1 MPGTAY
7 ASPVTEDI
15 VPAMPSWDQRVESR
29 ATHLVAFGFAVIG
42 ALMGAYIFVLHATT
56 DPAADVHAYYEAG
69 ARLNAGEPLYEQSA
83 SVTGSHYYFYPPL
96 LAVAFRPLA
105 LLPFETAAAL
115 WMGLMFLSFVGSI
128 WLAGVRNRWTWYVL
142 GWLAAPIAWSLVI
155 GQAHVLVMYLLTLGT
170 PFGLALAG
178 HLKVFP
184 ALAAIFWLGRRDWP
198 MLGRFVAWG
207 AGLLALSFALE
218 PSGTLAFL
226 SFPSLELVGEVTNL
240 SPYAISP
247 ALWAV
252 TVVALAIA
260 ALLFAR
266 TRFGWFLALLLS
278 VLAAPRLHL
287 YQFSSLFA
295 IRRVPTGSR
304 DD

>member
-1 MPGTAY
+1 
-7 ASPVTEDI
+7 
-15 VPAMPSWDQRVESR
+15 VEL
-29 ATHLVAFGFAVIG
+29 AAFAFAVLG
-42 ALMGAYIFVLHATT
+42 ALAGAYIFVLHATS
-56 DPAADVHAYYEAG
+56 DPAADVHAYYDAG
-69 ARLNAGEPLYEQSA
+69 ARLNAGEALYEQAA

-105 LLPFETAAAL
+105 LLPFETAAAI
-115 WMGLMFLSFVGSI
+115 WMILMVLALAGSV

-155 GQAHVLVMYLLTLGT
+155 GQAHVLVMFLLTLGT

-178 HLKVFP
+178 SIKIFP
-184 ALAAIFWLGRRDWP
+184 ALAAIYWLGRRDWP
-198 MLGRFVAWG
+198 MLRRFVAWG
-207 AGLLALSFALE
+207 VGLLALSFVLE
-218 PSGTLAFL
+218 PGGTIAFL
-226 SFPSLELVGEVTNL
+226 SFPDLELIGEVTNL

-247 ALWAV
+247 VLWVV

>member
-1 MPGTAY
+1 VELAPSVHP
-7 ASPVTEDI
+7 ASWE
-15 VPAMPSWDQRVESR
+15 RFVESR
-29 ATHLVAFGFAVIG
+29 ATNLVAFGFAVLG
-42 ALMGAYIFVLHATT
+42 ALVGAYMFVLHATT
-56 DPAADVHAYYEAG
+56 DPAADVHAYYDAG
-69 ARLNAGEPLYEQSA
+69 ARLNAGIPLYEQPA
-83 SVTGSHYYFYPPL
+83 TTAEAAYYRYPPL

-105 LLPFETAAAL
+105 LLPFEVAASL
-115 WMGLMFLSFVGSI
+115 WMVVLIAAIVGSV
-128 WLAGVRNRWTWYVL
+128 WLAGVRSRWTWYVL
-142 GWLAAPIAWSLVI
+142 GWLAGPIAWSLVV

-170 PFGLALAG
+170 PLGLAVAG

-184 ALAAIFWLGRRDWP
+184 ALAAIYWLGRRDWA

-207 AGLLALSFALE
+207 LGLLALSVVLE
-218 PSGTLAFL
+218 PAGTMAFL
-226 SFPSLELVGEVTNL
+226 TFPSLEQVGEVTNL

-247 ALWAV
+247 ALWMV

>member
-1 MPGTAY
+1 VDL
-7 ASPVTEDI
+7 ASSVQ
-15 VPAMPSWDQRVESR
+15 PASWERFVESR
-29 ATHLVAFGFAVIG
+29 TTHLVAFALAVLG
-42 ALMGAYIFVLHATT
+42 ALAGAYIFVLHATT

-69 ARLNAGEPLYEQSA
+69 ARLNAGQPLYDQAATVE
-83 SVTGSHYYFYPPL
+83 GSHFYFYPPL

-105 LLPFETAAAL
+105 LLPFEVAATIWMAVVVAAL
-115 WMGLMFLSFVGSI
+115 AGSV
-128 WLAGVRNRWTWYVL
+128 WLAGVRNRWTWYAL

-155 GQAHVLVMYLLTLGT
+155 GQAHILVMYLLTLGT

-178 HLKVFP
+178 SLKVFP
-184 ALAAIFWLGRRDWP
+184 ALAAVYWLGRRDWP

-207 AGLLALSFALE
+207 LGLLALSFILE
-218 PSGTLAFL
+218 PSGTIAFL
-226 SFPSLELVGEVTNL
+226 SFPNLELIGEVTNL

-247 ALWAV
+247 ALWTAM
-252 TVVALAIA
+252 VAGLAIA
-260 ALLFAR
+260 ALLLAR
-266 TRFGWFLALLLS
+266 TRFGWFMALLLS

-295 IRRVPTGSR
+295 IRRVPTASR

>member
-1 MPGTAY
+1 MPSPAY
-7 ASPVTEDI
+7 ASHVIEQ
-15 VPAMPSWDQRVESR
+15 AGAAGPSWDQRVESR
-29 ATHLVAFGFAVIG
+29 MTHLVAFVFAVIG
-42 ALMGAYIFVLHATT
+42 TLVGAWIFVLHATT
-56 DPAADVHAYYEAG
+56 DPAGDVHAYYEAG
-69 ARLNAGEPLYEQSA
+69 ARLNAGEPLYEQAA

-105 LLPFETAAAL
+105 LLPFEIAAAI
-115 WMGLMFLSFVGSI
+115 WMGLMFLAFAGSI

-155 GQAHVLVMYLLTLGT
+155 GQAHVLVMFLLTLGT

-178 HLKVFP
+178 SIKIFP
-184 ALAAIFWLGRRDWP
+184 AIAAIYWLGRRDWP

-207 AGLLALSFALE
+207 VGLLALSFILE
-218 PSGTLAFL
+218 PSGTIAFV
-226 SFPSLELVGEVTNL
+226 SFPNFELIGEVTNL

-247 ALWAV
+247 ALWVV
-252 TVVALAIA
+252 TIVALAIA
-260 ALLFAR
+260 ALVFAR

>member
-1 MPGTAY
+1 MAVRAAPRTDSA
-7 ASPVTEDI
+7 A
-15 VPAMPSWDQRVESR
+15 WDEVIESR
-29 ATHLVAFGFAVIG
+29 TAHLIAFGFALVGGLI
-42 ALMGAYIFVLHATT
+42 GAYIFLLHATT
-56 DPAADVHAYYEAG
+56 DPAADVHAYYDAG
-69 ARLNAGEPLYEQSA
+69 TRLNAGEPLYEQSA
-83 SVTGSHYYFYPPL
+83 SVSGSHYYFFPPL

-105 LLPFETAAAL
+105 LLPFEAAAAI
-115 WMGLMFLSFVGSI
+115 WMSLMVLALAGSI

-155 GQAHVLVMYLLTLGT
+155 GQAHVLVMFLLTLGT

-178 HLKVFP
+178 SIKIFP
-184 ALAAIFWLGRRDWP
+184 ALAAIYWLGRRDWR
-198 MLGRFVAWG
+198 MVGRFVAWG
-207 AGLLALSFALE
+207 LGLLALSFVLE
-218 PSGTLAFL
+218 PSGTIAFL
-226 SFPSLELVGEVTNL
+226 SFPSLELIGEVTNL

-260 ALLFAR
+260 ALVFAR
-266 TRFGWFLALLLS
+266 TRFGWLLALLLS

>member
-1 MPGTAY
+1 M
-7 ASPVTEDI
+7 VEI
-15 VPAMPSWDQRVESR
+15 VSAAQPTSWDRFVESR
-29 ATHLVAFGFAVIG
+29 TTSFVAFSFAVVG
-42 ALMGAYIFVLHATT
+42 ALIGLYIFVLHATT

-69 ARLNAGEPLYEQSA
+69 ARLNAGEQLYEQAA

-105 LLPFETAAAL
+105 LLSFEVAATI
-115 WMGLMFLSFVGSI
+115 WMAVVVASLVGSV

-155 GQAHVLVMYLLTLGT
+155 GQAHIIVMYLLTLGT

-178 HLKVFP
+178 QLKVFP
-184 ALAAIFWLGRRDWP
+184 ALAAIYWLGRRDWQ

-207 AGLLALSFALE
+207 LGLTALSFVLE
-218 PSGTLAFL
+218 PSGTIAFL
-226 SFPSLELVGEVTNL
+226 SFPNLELIGEVTNL

-252 TVVALAIA
+252 TVAALAIA
-260 ALLFAR
+260 ALLLAR

-295 IRRVPTGSR
+295 IRRVPASSP

>member
-1 MPGTAY
+1 MAVRAAPRTDSA
-7 ASPVTEDI
+7 A
-15 VPAMPSWDQRVESR
+15 WDEVIESR
-29 ATHLVAFGFAVIG
+29 TAHLIAFGFALVGGLI
-42 ALMGAYIFVLHATT
+42 GAYIFLLHATT
-56 DPAADVHAYYEAG
+56 DPAADVHAYYDAG

-105 LLPFETAAAL
+105 LLPFEAAAAI
-115 WMGLMFLSFVGSI
+115 WMSLMVLALAGSI

-155 GQAHVLVMYLLTLGT
+155 GQAHVLVMFLLTLGT

-178 HLKVFP
+178 SIKIFP
-184 ALAAIFWLGRRDWP
+184 ALAAIYWLGRRDWR
-198 MLGRFVAWG
+198 MVGRFVAWG
-207 AGLLALSFALE
+207 LGLLALSFVLE
-218 PSGTLAFL
+218 PSGTIAFL
-226 SFPSLELVGEVTNL
+226 SFPNLELIGEVTNL

-247 ALWAV
+247 ALWVA

-260 ALLFAR
+260 ALVFAP

-278 VLAAPRLHL
+278 VLAAPRVHL

-295 IRRVPTGSR
+295 IRRVPARSR

>member
-1 MPGTAY
+1 MR
-7 ASPVTEDI
+7 I
-15 VPAMPSWDQRVESR
+15 VPAHQAESPSVAPAVEL
-29 ATHLVAFGFAVIG
+29 AAFALAVIG
-42 ALMGAYIFVLHATT
+42 TLIGGYIGVLHLTT
-56 DPAADVHAYYEAG
+56 DPLADVHAYYEAG
-69 ARLNAGEPLYEQSA
+69 ARLNAGEPLYEQAA

-96 LAVAFRPLA
+96 LALLFRPLA
-105 LLPFETAAAL
+105 LLSFEVAAAI
-115 WMGLMFLSFVGSI
+115 WMAVVVAALVASV

-142 GWLAAPIAWSLVI
+142 GWLAAPIAWSFFI
-155 GQAHVLVMYLLTLGT
+155 GQAHVIVMYLLALGT

-184 ALAAIFWLGRRDWP
+184 ALAAIYWLGRRDWE
-198 MLGRFVAWG
+198 MLGRFIVWG
-207 AGLLALSFALE
+207 LALLALSFVLE
-218 PSGTLAFL
+218 PSGTIAFL
-226 SFPSLELVGEVTNL
+226 SFPSLELIGDVTNL

-252 TVVALAIA
+252 TVVALTIA
-260 ALLFAR
+260 ALLSAR

-295 IRRVPTGSR
+295 IRRVPRGSR

>member
-1 MPGTAY
+1 MSFVRPVEP
-7 ASPVTEDI
+7 ASWE
-15 VPAMPSWDQRVESR
+15 RFVESR
-29 ATHLVAFGFAVIG
+29 ATNLVAFGFAVLG
-42 ALMGAYIFVLHATT
+42 ALVGAYMFVLHATT
-56 DPAADVHAYYEAG
+56 DPAADVHAYYDAG
-69 ARLNAGEPLYEQSA
+69 ARLNAGIPLYEQPA
-83 SVTGSHYYFYPPL
+83 STTEAAYYRYPPL

-105 LLPFETAAAL
+105 LLPFEVAASL
-115 WMGLMFLSFVGSI
+115 WMVVLIAAVGGSV
-128 WLAGVRNRWTWYVL
+128 WLAGVRNRWTWYVF
-142 GWLAAPIAWSLVI
+142 GWLAAPIAWSLVA
-155 GQAHVLVMYLLTLGT
+155 GQAHVLVMYLLTLAT
-170 PFGLALAG
+170 PLGLALSG

-184 ALAAIFWLGRRDWP
+184 ALAAIYWVGRRDWR
-198 MLGRFVAWG
+198 MLARFVAWG
-207 AGLLALSFALE
+207 LGLLALSFVLE
-218 PSGTLAFL
+218 PTGTIAFL
-226 SFPSLELVGEVTNL
+226 TFPSLAQVGEVTNL
-240 SPYAISP
+240 SPFAISP
-247 ALWAV
+247 TLWVV

>member
-1 MPGTAY
+1 MELAP
-7 ASPVTEDI
+7 SVQ
-15 VPAMPSWDQRVESR
+15 PASWDRFVESR
-29 ATHLVAFGFAVIG
+29 TTNLVGFALAVLGSLIG
-42 ALMGAYIFVLHATT
+42 AYMFVLHATT
-56 DPAADVHAYYEAG
+56 DPAADVHAYYDAG
-69 ARLNAGEPLYEQSA
+69 ARLNAGQPLYEQSA

-105 LLPFETAAAL
+105 LLPFEVAATI
-115 WMGLMFLSFVGSI
+115 WMGLMFLALAGSI

-184 ALAAIFWLGRRDWP
+184 ALAAIYWLGRRDWP
-198 MLGRFVAWG
+198 MLGRFVAW
-207 AGLLALSFALE
+207 AFGLLVLSFVLE
-218 PSGTLAFL
+218 PSGTIAFL
-226 SFPSLELVGEVTNL
+226 SFPNLELIGEVTNL

-247 ALWAV
+247 ALWVV

-260 ALLFAR
+260 ALLLAR

-295 IRRVPTGSR
+295 IRRVPTRSR

>member
-1 MPGTAY
+1 MQVEF
-7 ASPVTEDI
+7 ASAAQPT
-15 VPAMPSWDQRVESR
+15 SWDRFVESR
-29 ATHLVAFGFAVIG
+29 ATNLVAFSFAVLG
-42 ALMGAYIFVLHATT
+42 ALVGVYIFVLHATT

-69 ARLNAGEPLYEQSA
+69 ARLNAGAPLYEQAA

-105 LLPFETAAAL
+105 LLSFEVAATI
-115 WMGLMFLSFVGSI
+115 WMAVVVGSLVGSI

-155 GQAHVLVMYLLTLGT
+155 GQAHIIVMYLLTLGT

-184 ALAAIFWLGRRDWP
+184 ALAAIYWLGRRDWQ
-198 MLGRFVAWG
+198 MLSRFVLWSL
-207 AGLLALSFALE
+207 GLTVLSFALE
-218 PSGTLAFL
+218 PSGTIAFL
-226 SFPSLELVGEVTNL
+226 SFPNLELIGEVTNL

-252 TVVALAIA
+252 TVAALAIA
-260 ALLFAR
+260 ALLLAR
-266 TRFGWFLALLLS
+266 TRFGWFMALLLS

-295 IRRVPTGSR
+295 IRRVPASSR

>member
-1 MPGTAY
+1 
-7 ASPVTEDI
+7 
-15 VPAMPSWDQRVESR
+15 
-29 ATHLVAFGFAVIG
+29 
-42 ALMGAYIFVLHATT
+42 
-56 DPAADVHAYYEAG
+56 VHAYYDAG

-105 LLPFETAAAL
+105 LLPFEAAAVI
-115 WMGLMFLSFVGSI
+115 WMGLMVLALAGSI
-128 WLAGVRNRWTWYVL
+128 WLAGVRNHWTWYVL
-142 GWLAAPIAWSLVI
+142 GWLAAPIAWSVVI
-155 GQAHVLVMYLLTLGT
+155 GQAHVLVMFLLTLGT
-170 PFGLALAG
+170 PFGLALAASI
-178 HLKVFP
+178 KVFP
-184 ALAAIFWLGRRDWP
+184 ALAAIYWLGRRDWR

-207 AGLLALSFALE
+207 LGLLALSFVLE
-218 PSGTLAFL
+218 PSGTIAFL
-226 SFPSLELVGEVTNL
+226 SFPNLELIGEVTNL

-247 ALWAV
+247 ALWVV

-260 ALLFAR
+260 ALVFGR
-266 TRFGWFLALLLS
+266 TRFGWFLALVLS

-295 IRRVPTGSR
+295 IRRVPTATR

>member
-1 MPGTAY
+1 MRVEFA
-7 ASPVTEDI
+7 
-15 VPAMPSWDQRVESR
+15 PAAQPTTWDRFVESR
-29 ATHLVAFGFAVIG
+29 ATNLVAFSFAVLG
-42 ALMGAYIFVLHATT
+42 ALVGVYIFVLHATT

-69 ARLNAGEPLYEQSA
+69 ARLNAGEPLYEQAA

-105 LLPFETAAAL
+105 LLSFEAAATI
-115 WMGLMFLSFVGSI
+115 WMAVVVGALIGSI
-128 WLAGVRNRWTWYVL
+128 WLAGIRNRWTWYVL

-155 GQAHVLVMYLLTLGT
+155 GQAHIIVMYLLTLGT

-184 ALAAIFWLGRRDWP
+184 ALAAIYWLGRRDWR
-198 MLGRFVAWG
+198 MLSRFVLWG
-207 AGLLALSFALE
+207 LGLTALSFILE
-218 PSGTLAFL
+218 PSGTIAFL
-226 SFPSLELVGEVTNL
+226 SFPNLELIGEVTNL

-252 TVVALAIA
+252 TVGALAIA
-260 ALLFAR
+260 ALLLAR
-266 TRFGWFLALLLS
+266 TRLGWFTALLLS

-295 IRRVPTGSR
+295 IRRVPASSR